1 MNRLRPILIIYWW
14 LSMSNYKQIRNERNK
29 AENRIKKLKQVMKDT
44 QNEDTKRNIKSNIK
58 KLKNA
63 VNSTRI
69 YAKSTGKKIRS
80 KEKVE
85 ANFEN
90 LKELN
95 TRFDA
100 YTYRGINKKNNATRI
115 EINKASVKADSIY
128 TKYQVQTFFNV
139 TQKAWNRPGV
149 DPTKRY
155 EAILK
160 AYGKVDLAQLF
171 DDIVNNEKNLQLQKA
186 REILATPD
194 AGWTD
199 EEKAA
204 AFEILKDN
212 EDDYII
218 SPDTGIVVN
227 APDYAPMH

>member
-1 MNRLRPILIIYWW
+1 
-14 LSMSNYKQIRNERNK
+14 MSNYNQIRNERKK

-63 VNSTRI
+63 VNSTRT

-85 ANFEN
+85 TNFEN

-128 TKYQVQTFFNV
+128 TKFQVQTFFNV
-139 TQKAWNRPGV
+139 TRKAWNRPNV

-212 EDDYII
+212 EDDYIV

>member
-1 MNRLRPILIIYWW
+1 
-14 LSMSNYKQIRNERNK
+14 MSNYNQIRNERKK
-29 AENRIKKLKQVMKDT
+29 AENRIKKLKQVIKDT

-63 VNSTRI
+63 VNSTRT

-139 TQKAWNRPGV
+139 TRKAWNRPDV

-212 EDDYII
+212 EDEYIV

>member
-1 MNRLRPILIIYWW
+1 
-14 LSMSNYKQIRNERNK
+14 MSNYNQIRNERKK
-29 AENRIKKLKQVMKDT
+29 AENRIKKLKQVMKYT

-63 VNSTRI
+63 VNSTRT

-128 TKYQVQTFFNV
+128 TKYQVETFFKV
-139 TQKAWNRPGV
+139 TQKAWNRPNV

-160 AYGKVDLAQLF
+160 AYGQVDLGRLF
-171 DDIVNNEKNLQLQKA
+171 DDIVNTEKNLQLQKA

-212 EDDYII
+212 EDEYIV

>member
-1 MNRLRPILIIYWW
+1 
-14 LSMSNYKQIRNERNK
+14 MSNYNQIRNERKK

-63 VNSTRI
+63 VNSTRT

-80 KEKVE
+80 KEKIE

-139 TQKAWNRPGV
+139 TRKAWNRPGV

-171 DDIVNNEKNLQLQKA
+171 DDIVNTEKNLQLQKA

-204 AFEILKDN
+204 AFQILKDN
-212 EDDYII
+212 EDEYIA
-218 SPDTGIVVN
+218 SPITGNVIN

>member
-1 MNRLRPILIIYWW
+1 
-14 LSMSNYKQIRNERNK
+14 MSNYNQIRNERKK

-63 VNSTRI
+63 VNSTRT

-80 KEKVE
+80 KEK
-85 ANFEN
+85 
-90 LKELN
+90 
-95 TRFDA
+95 D
-100 YTYRGINKKNNATRI
+100 NATRI

-128 TKYQVQTFFNV
+128 TKYQVAVFFKV

-160 AYGKVDLAQLF
+160 AYGKVDLGQLF
-171 DDIVNNEKNLQLQKA
+171 DDIVNTEKNLQLQKA

-212 EDDYII
+212 EDEYIV

>member
-1 MNRLRPILIIYWW
+1 
-14 LSMSNYKQIRNERNK
+14 MSNYNQIRNERKK

-63 VNSTRI
+63 VNSTRT

-139 TQKAWNRPGV
+139 TRKAWNRPNV

-186 REILATPD
+186 REIIATPD

-212 EDDYII
+212 EDEYIV

>member
-1 MNRLRPILIIYWW
+1 
-14 LSMSNYKQIRNERNK
+14 MSNYKQIHNERKK

-63 VNSTRI
+63 VNSTRT

-139 TQKAWNRPGV
+139 TRKAWNRPNV

-212 EDDYII
+212 EDDYIV

>member
-1 MNRLRPILIIYWW
+1 
-14 LSMSNYKQIRNERNK
+14 MSNYNQIRNERKK
-29 AENRIKKLKQVMKDT
+29 AENRIKKLKQVMKNT

-63 VNSTRI
+63 VNSTRT

-100 YTYRGINKKNNATRI
+100 YTYRGINKKNNATII

-128 TKYQVQTFFNV
+128 TKFQVQTFFNV

-212 EDDYII
+212 EDDYIV

-227 APDYAPMH
+227 APYYAPMH

>member
-1 MNRLRPILIIYWW
+1 MINYNQIL
-14 LSMSNYKQIRNERNK
+14 NARKK
-29 AENRIKKLKQVMKDT
+29 AERRIDKLKKVMKET
-44 QNEDTKRNIKSNIK
+44 QNEDTKRNIKSNIR

-63 VNSTRI
+63 VNSTRT

-80 KEKVE
+80 KEKVD

-128 TKYQVQTFFNV
+128 TKTQVQIFFMV
-139 TQKAWNRPGV
+139 TRAAWNRPGI

-160 AYGKVDLAQLF
+160 AYGKVDLGQLF
-171 DDIVNNEKNLQLQKA
+171 DDIVNNKKNLQIQKA

-194 AGWTD
+194 ADWTD

-204 AFEILKDN
+204 AFQILKDN
-212 EDDYII
+212 EDDYID
-218 SPDTGIVVN
+218 SPPDNGRVIY

>member
-1 MNRLRPILIIYWW
+1 
-14 LSMSNYKQIRNERNK
+14 MSNYNQIRNERKK

-63 VNSTRI
+63 VNSTRT

-139 TQKAWNRPGV
+139 TRKAWNRPNV

-212 EDDYII
+212 EDDYIV

-227 APDYAPMH
+227 APNYAPMH

>member
-1 MNRLRPILIIYWW
+1 
-14 LSMSNYKQIRNERNK
+14 MSNYNQIRNERKK

-63 VNSTRI
+63 VNSTRT

-85 ANFEN
+85 AN
-90 LKELN
+90 
-95 TRFDA
+95 FDA

-128 TKYQVQTFFNV
+128 TKYQVEIFFKV
-139 TQKAWNRPGV
+139 TQKAWNRPGI

-160 AYGKVDLAQLF
+160 AYGKVDLGQLF
-171 DDIVNNEKNLQLQKA
+171 DDIVNTEKNLQLQKA

-204 AFEILKDN
+204 AFQILKDN
-212 EDDYII
+212 EDEYIA
-218 SPDTGIVVN
+218 SPITGNVIN

>member
-1 MNRLRPILIIYWW
+1 
-14 LSMSNYKQIRNERNK
+14 MSNYNQIRNERKK

-63 VNSTRI
+63 VNSTRT

-128 TKYQVQTFFNV
+128 TRYQVQTFFNV
-139 TQKAWNRPGV
+139 TRKAWNRPNV

-212 EDDYII
+212 EDEYIV

>member
-1 MNRLRPILIIYWW
+1 
-14 LSMSNYKQIRNERNK
+14 MSNYNKIRNERKK

-63 VNSTRI
+63 VNSTRT

-85 ANFEN
+85 VNFEK

-128 TKYQVQTFFNV
+128 TKYQVEVFFKV
-139 TQKAWNRPGV
+139 TQKAWNRPNV

-160 AYGKVDLAQLF
+160 AYGKVDLGQLF
-171 DDIVNNEKNLQLQKA
+171 DDIVNTEKNLQLQKA
-186 REILATPD
+186 REILDTTD

-204 AFEILKDN
+204 AFQILKDN
-212 EDDYII
+212 EDEYIV

>member
-1 MNRLRPILIIYWW
+1 
-14 LSMSNYKQIRNERNK
+14 MSNYNQIRNEHKK
-29 AENRIKKLKQVMKDT
+29 AENRIKKLKQVLKDT
-44 QNEDTKRNIKSNIK
+44 QNEETKRNIKSNIK

-63 VNSTRI
+63 VNSTRT

-85 ANFEN
+85 ANFEK

-139 TQKAWNRPGV
+139 TRKAWNRPNV

-160 AYGKVDLAQLF
+160 AYGEVDLARLF
-171 DDIVNNEKNLQLQKA
+171 DDIVNNEKNFQLQKA

-212 EDDYII
+212 EDDYIV

>member
-1 MNRLRPILIIYWW
+1 
-14 LSMSNYKQIRNERNK
+14 MSNYNQIRNERKK

-63 VNSTRI
+63 VNNTRT

-139 TQKAWNRPGV
+139 TRKAWNRPNV

-212 EDDYII
+212 EDDYIV

>member
-1 MNRLRPILIIYWW
+1 
-14 LSMSNYKQIRNERNK
+14 MSNYNQIRNERKK

-63 VNSTRI
+63 VNSTRT

-100 YTYRGINKKNNATRI
+100 YTYRGINKKNNAIRI

-128 TKYQVQTFFNV
+128 TKFQVQTFFNV
-139 TQKAWNRPGV
+139 TRKAWNIPGV

-218 SPDTGIVVN
+218 SPDTGVVVN

>member
-1 MNRLRPILIIYWW
+1 
-14 LSMSNYKQIRNERNK
+14 MSNYNQIRNERKK
-29 AENRIKKLKQVMKDT
+29 AENRIKKLKQVIKDT
-44 QNEDTKRNIKSNIK
+44 QNEETKRNIKSNIK

-63 VNSTRI
+63 VNSTRT

-139 TQKAWNRPGV
+139 TRKAWNRPNV
-149 DPTKRY
+149 DPKKRY

-160 AYGKVDLAQLF
+160 AYGEVDLGRLF
-171 DDIVNNEKNLQLQKA
+171 DNIVNNEKYLQLQKA

-218 SPDTGIVVN
+218 SPDSGIVVN

>member
-1 MNRLRPILIIYWW
+1 MI
-14 LSMSNYKQIRNERNK
+14 NYNQIRNERKK

-63 VNSTRI
+63 VNNTRI

-95 TRFDA
+95 TRFDV

-139 TQKAWNRPGV
+139 TRKAWNRPDI

-160 AYGKVDLAQLF
+160 AYGEVDLGRLF

>member
-1 MNRLRPILIIYWW
+1 
-14 LSMSNYKQIRNERNK
+14 MSNYNQIRNERKK

-128 TKYQVQTFFNV
+128 TKFQVQTFFNV
-139 TQKAWNRPGV
+139 TRKAWNRPNV

-218 SPDTGIVVN
+218 SPDTGVVVN

>member
-1 MNRLRPILIIYWW
+1 
-14 LSMSNYKQIRNERNK
+14 MSNYKQIRNERNK

>member
-1 MNRLRPILIIYWW
+1 
-14 LSMSNYKQIRNERNK
+14 MSNYNQIRNERKK
-29 AENRIKKLKQVMKDT
+29 ADNRIKKLKQVMKDT

-63 VNSTRI
+63 VNSTRT

-80 KEKVE
+80 NEKVE

-128 TKYQVQTFFNV
+128 TKFQVQTFFNA
-139 TQKAWNRPGV
+139 TRKAWNRPGV

-212 EDDYII
+212 EDDYIV
-218 SPDTGIVVN
+218 SPDTGIVIN

>member
-1 MNRLRPILIIYWW
+1 
-14 LSMSNYKQIRNERNK
+14 MSNYKQIRNERKK
-29 AENRIKKLKQVMKDT
+29 AENRIKKLKQVIKDT

-63 VNSTRI
+63 VNNTRT

-85 ANFEN
+85 ANFES

-139 TQKAWNRPGV
+139 TRKAWNRPGV
-149 DPTKRY
+149 DTTKRY

-186 REILATPD
+186 REILATPN

-212 EDDYII
+212 EDDYIV

>member
-1 MNRLRPILIIYWW
+1 
-14 LSMSNYKQIRNERNK
+14 MSNYNQIRNERKK

-63 VNSTRI
+63 VNSTRT
-69 YAKSTGKKIRS
+69 YTKSTGKKIRS

-139 TQKAWNRPGV
+139 TRKAWNRPDV

-171 DDIVNNEKNLQLQKA
+171 DDIVNTEKNLQLQKA

-212 EDDYII
+212 EDEYIV